1 MSDTVSLKIL
11 VDTVK
16 GIAGLKK
23 MGDSLVSVSKESK
36 GTDKAFSR
44 LSWEL
49 KKAEAGLVHA
59 ARKTDVT
66 AKELRELDKKTKEA
80 AEKLKFL
87 ASGSKKASKAL
98 KTTGDS
104 ADEGSKKVNHLS
116 GALKTFI
123 SVAAILATVKKGIGI
138 ASEFEDYKNT
148 LEVVMKDTK
157 KAGDMFQWAVKT
169 ANKTPFDTKDMIEGT
184 VRLTSYGISAK
195 KTMGYIGDMAAV
207 MNTDLMQAVEAVSDA
222 QTGELERLKQ
232 YGITKQM
239 IVDQANSMKLNGVVN
254 AKGQITDIDNFNKA
268 LFALMKN
275 KFDGGMEKKSKTFS
289 GALSTISGVINT
301 SMASIMGI
309 GMDGKIVENSIFD
322 TLKDGAL
329 SLANSLVKLQ
339 ETGELARWGEEIATS
354 LKTAGEFT
362 KEYGEDILFVA
373 KTVAVL
379 MGVWKTITVIG
390 TATNAIR
397 GITVAYQTAAA
408 AQKGLTVVQW
418 AFNAAM
424 TANPIGVIIAALT
437 ALIGV
442 GYLVYKNWET
452 IKNKALEFWDV
463 LRDSPIGGIIK
474 TFELFGKTI
483 MGVFDFLNSLYD
495 LWNKFV
501 DEKNKEFEVNF
512 KENVTRN
519 VINDKERDPLGS
531 KWGNFNKSNETKID
545 GSHRT
550 GISYIPKDGYLAELH
565 KGERVLTSNENKKY
579 DTKKES
585 KSNVITITIEK
596 LFDSLTIQN
605 SEEKDIDEITDKV
618 AEKFVSKLNLAIANL
633 G

>member
-23 MGDSLVSVSKESK
+23 MGDSLVDVSKESK
-36 GTDKAFSR
+36 ETDKAFSR

-87 ASGSKKASKAL
+87 ANGSKKASKAL
-98 KTTGDS
+98 KETSDS

-123 SVAAILATVKKGIGI
+123 SIAAILGTVKKGIGV

-239 IVDQANSMKLNGVVN
+239 IIDQAASMKLDGVVN

-275 KFDGGMEKKSKTFS
+275 KFDGGMVKKSKTFS

-309 GMDGKIVENSIFD
+309 GTNGEIVENSIFD

-329 SLANSLVKLQ
+329 SLADSLVKLQ
-339 ETGELARWGEEIATS
+339 ETGELARWGEDIAAS

-362 KEYGEDILFVA
+362 KKYGEDILFVA

-379 MGVWKTITVIG
+379 MGVWKTISVIG

-397 GITVAYQTAAA
+397 GITAAYQTAAA
-408 AQKGLTVVQW
+408 AQKGLTVAQW

-442 GYLVYKNWET
+442 GYLVHKNWDAL
-452 IKNKALEFWDV
+452 KDKAFEFWEALDNN
-463 LRDSPIGGIIK
+463 PIGKIIK
-474 TFELFGKTI
+474 FFIKFLTPLGQIYNLFKGIQNLWDRFKGKK
-483 MGVFDFLNSLYD
+483 D
-495 LWNKFV
+495 LEINL
-501 DEKNKEFEVNF
+501 
-512 KENVTRN
+512 KENVTRT
-519 VINDKERDPLGS
+519 VTADKERDPLLS
-531 KWGNFNKSNETKID
+531 NDWGNFNKSNETKID

-579 DTKKES
+579 NSKSER

-596 LFDSLTIQN
+596 LFDSLTIQKA
-605 SEEKDIDEITDKV
+605 EDKDLDEITDKI
-618 AEKFVSKLNLAIANL
+618 AEKFVSKLNLAMANL

>member
-36 GTDKAFSR
+36 ETDKAFSR

-98 KTTGDS
+98 KNTGDS

-123 SVAAILATVKKGIGI
+123 SIAAILGTVKKGIGI

-239 IVDQANSMKLNGVVN
+239 IIDQANSMELNGVVN
-254 AKGQITDIDNFNKA
+254 AKGQITDIENFNKA

-275 KFDGGMEKKSKTFS
+275 KFDGGMVKKSKTFS

-301 SMASIMGI
+301 SMSSIMGI
-309 GMDGKIVENSIFD
+309 GTNGEIVENSIFD

-329 SLANSLVKLQ
+329 SLADSLVKLQ
-339 ETGELARWGEEIATS
+339 ETGELARWGEEIAAS

-362 KEYGEDILFVA
+362 KKYGEDILFVA

-379 MGVWKTITVIG
+379 MGVWKMITVIG

-397 GITVAYQTAAA
+397 GITAAYQTAAT
-408 AQKGLTVVQW
+408 AQKGFTVAQW

-442 GYLVYKNWET
+442 GYLVHKNWDAL
-452 IKNKALEFWDV
+452 KDKAFEFWEALDNN
-463 LRDSPIGGIIK
+463 PIGKIIK
-474 TFELFGKTI
+474 FFLKFLTPLGQIYNLFKGIQNLWDRFK
-483 MGVFDFLNSLYD
+483 GQKD
-495 LWNKFV
+495 LEINL
-501 DEKNKEFEVNF
+501 
-512 KENVTRN
+512 KENITRTVDN
-519 VINDKERDPLGS
+519 KKESDPLVS
-531 KWGNFNKSNETKID
+531 NDWGNFNKTNETKID

-579 DTKKES
+579 NSKSES

-596 LFDSLTIQN
+596 LFDSLTIQKA
-605 SEEKDIDEITDKV
+605 EDKDLDEITDKV
-618 AEKFVSKLNLAIANL
+618 AEKFVSKLNLAMANL

>member
-44 LSWEL
+44 LTWEL

-98 KTTGDS
+98 KNTGDS
-104 ADEGSKKVNHLS
+104 ADEGSKKVSHLS

-123 SVAAILATVKKGIGI
+123 SIAAILATVKKGIGI

-239 IVDQANSMKLNGVVN
+239 IIDQADSMKLNDVVN

-275 KFDGGMEKKSKTFS
+275 KFDGGMVKKSKTFS
-289 GALSTISGVINT
+289 GALSTINGVVNT

-309 GMDGKIVENSIFD
+309 GTNGEIVENSIFD

-329 SLANSLVKLQ
+329 SLADSLVKLQ

-362 KEYGEDILFVA
+362 KKYGEDILFVA

-397 GITVAYQTAAA
+397 GITLAYQTAAA
-408 AQKGLTVVQW
+408 AQKGLTVAQW
-418 AFNAAM
+418 AFNTAM
-424 TANPIGVIIAALT
+424 TANPIGFIIAALT

-442 GYLVYKNWET
+442 GYLVHKNWDT
-452 IKNKALEFWDV
+452 LKD
-463 LRDSPIGGIIK
+463 K
-474 TFELFGKTI
+474 TFEFWEALDNNPIGKIIKFFIKFLTPLGQIYNLFKGIQNLWERFK
-483 MGVFDFLNSLYD
+483 GQKD
-495 LWNKFV
+495 LEINL
-501 DEKNKEFEVNF
+501 
-512 KENVTRN
+512 KENITRTSSM
-519 VINDKERDPLGS
+519 D
-531 KWGNFNKSNETKID
+531 KSNDPKTD

-579 DTKKES
+579 NSKSES

-596 LFDSLTIQN
+596 LFDSLTIQKA
-605 SEEKDIDEITDKV
+605 EDKDIDEITEKI

>member
-23 MGDSLVSVSKESK
+23 MGDSLVDVSKESK
-36 GTDKAFSR
+36 ETDKAFSR

-98 KTTGDS
+98 KNTGDS
-104 ADEGSKKVNHLS
+104 ADKGSKKINHLS

-123 SVAAILATVKKGIGI
+123 SIAAILGTVKKGIGI

-239 IVDQANSMKLNGVVN
+239 IIDQANSMKLNGVVN

-275 KFDGGMEKKSKTFS
+275 KFDGGMVKKSKTFS

-309 GMDGKIVENSIFD
+309 GTNGEIVENSIFD

-329 SLANSLVKLQ
+329 SLADSLVKLQ
-339 ETGELARWGEEIATS
+339 ETGELARWGEEIAAS

-397 GITVAYQTAAA
+397 GITAAYQTAAV
-408 AQKGLTVVQW
+408 AQKGLTVAQW

-424 TANPIGVIIAALT
+424 TANPIGVIIGALT

-442 GYLVYKNWET
+442 GYLVHKNWDT
-452 IKNKALEFWDV
+452 LKDKTLEFWEALDNN
-463 LRDSPIGGIIK
+463 PIGKIIK
-474 TFELFGKTI
+474 FFIKFLTPLGQIYNLFKGIQNLWDRFK
-483 MGVFDFLNSLYD
+483 GQKD
-495 LWNKFV
+495 LEINL
-501 DEKNKEFEVNF
+501 
-512 KENVTRN
+512 KENITRTIDN
-519 VINDKERDPLGS
+519 KKENDPLVS
-531 KWGNFNKSNETKID
+531 NDWGNFNKSNETKID

-579 DTKKES
+579 NSKSES

-596 LFDSLTIQN
+596 LFDSLTIQKA
-605 SEEKDIDEITDKV
+605 EDKDIDEITDKV